1 MIETQ
6 PNNTLAITNEK
17 TWMSLVMLWYQV
29 SEVK

>member
-1 MIETQ
+1 MIETH
-6 PNNTLAITNEK
+6 PSNTLAITSEK